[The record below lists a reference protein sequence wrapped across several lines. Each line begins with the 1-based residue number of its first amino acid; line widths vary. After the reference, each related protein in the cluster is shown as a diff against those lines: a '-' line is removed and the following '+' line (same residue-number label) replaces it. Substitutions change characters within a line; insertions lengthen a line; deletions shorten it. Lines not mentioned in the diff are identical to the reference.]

1 MKKEKLHN
9 INSNGFKTPD
19 NYFQSFEDKFFERL
33 NEKETIEGIN
43 DSGFT
48 IPEDYFESL
57 DGKILNKIKDKPV
70 RKLNTRKVFYYVS
83 GIAAS
88 LLLMVSIFMNSDGKT
103 QELSAEMVE
112 TYFKNSDLDSY
123 ELAELLVDAD
133 ILEEDFTLIE
143 TEYKEENLESYLL
156 ENTDIETILQQ

>member
-9 INSNGFKTPD
+9 IKSNGFKTPE
-19 NYFQSFEDKFFERL
+19 NYFDSIEDKFFERL
-33 NEKETIEGIN
+33 KFEENIEGVN

-48 IPEDYFESL
+48 APEGYFDTLE
-57 DGKILNKIKDKPV
+57 DKILSKLEDKPAV
-70 RKLNTRKVFYYVS
+70 KLNSRKTLFYIA

-88 LLLMVSIFMNSDGKT
+88 LLLLFAILLNNNDTT

-112 TYFKNSDLDSY
+112 TYFENSDLDSY
-123 ELAELLVDAD
+123 ELAELLVNAN
-133 ILEEDFTLIE
+133 ILEEDFTIVE

>member
-19 NYFQSFEDKFFERL
+19 NYFQSFEDKLFERL
-33 NEKETIEGIN
+33 NEKETNEGVN

-48 IPEDYFESL
+48 IPKDYFESL
-57 DGKILNKIKDKPV
+57 DGKILNKIKEKPV
-70 RKLNTRKVFYYVS
+70 IKLNTRKVFYYVT

-88 LLLMVSIFMNSDGKT
+88 LLLMVSIFMNGDDKT

-123 ELAELLVDAD
+123 ELAELLVNAD

-143 TEYKEENLESYLL
+143 TECYLYYFL
-156 ENTDIETILQQ
+156 LS

>member
-19 NYFQSFEDKFFERL
+19 DYFQSFEDKFFERL

-48 IPEDYFESL
+48 IPDDYFESL
-57 DGKILNKIKDKPV
+57 DGKILNKIKEKPV
-70 RKLNTRKVFYYVS
+70 IKLNTRKVFYYVT

-88 LLLMVSIFMNSDGKT
+88 LLLMVSIFMNGDDKT

-123 ELAELLVDAD
+123 ELAELLVNAD

>member
-70 RKLNTRKVFYYVS
+70 RKLHTRKVFYYVS

-88 LLLMVSIFMNSDGKT
+88 LLLMVSIFMNGDGKT

-112 TYFKNSDLDSY
+112 TYFKNSDFFVRARKHCAQDQS
-123 ELAELLVDAD
+123 V
-133 ILEEDFTLIE
+133 
-143 TEYKEENLESYLL
+143 
-156 ENTDIETILQQ
+156 

>member
-19 NYFQSFEDKFFERL
+19 NYFQSFEDKLFERL

-70 RKLNTRKVFYYVS
+70 VKLKKKK
-83 GIAAS
+83 
-88 LLLMVSIFMNSDGKT
+88 SILFC
-103 QELSAEMVE
+103 
-112 TYFKNSDLDSY
+112 
-123 ELAELLVDAD
+123 
-133 ILEEDFTLIE
+133 
-143 TEYKEENLESYLL
+143 
-156 ENTDIETILQQ
+156 

>member
-19 NYFQSFEDKFFERL
+19 NYFQSFEDKLFERL
-33 NEKETIEGIN
+33 NEKETNEGVN

-48 IPEDYFESL
+48 IPKDYFESL
-57 DGKILNKIKDKPV
+57 DGKILNKIKEKPV
-70 RKLNTRKVFYYVS
+70 IKLNTRKVFYYVT

-88 LLLMVSIFMNSDGKT
+88 LLLMVSIFMNGDDKT

-123 ELAELLVDAD
+123 ELAELLVNAD